1 MGTQRIVPMGGGGFS
16 MEPRNLRLDRWLL
29 TLARRRT
36 PRVLFVPTASGDA
49 RDYIQHFYRAFGRLR
64 CTPAHL
70 TLFNRTENDLRKLLT
85 SQDLIYVGGGN
96 TANMLA
102 IWRLHGVDQPLREA
116 WQEGVVLC
124 GVSAGALCWFEAGV
138 TDSFGRALQPLTD
151 GLGLLSGSFCPHYDG
166 EATRRPAFQRMVAK
180 GHLPAGFAADDGV
193 ALLFEGSHVADVVR
207 SRPRVQACEVFADH
221 GRAVERALP
230 ARLLPPERR

>member
-1 MGTQRIVPMGGGGFS
+1 MGGGGFS
-16 MEPRNLRLDRWLL
+16 MEPRNLRLDQWLL
-29 TLARRRT
+29 TLTRRPE

-49 RDYIQHFYRAFGRLR
+49 SDYVQRFYRAFGRLR

-70 TLFNRTENDLRKLLT
+70 ALFNRTAGDLRTLLT

-102 IWRLHGVDQPLREA
+102 VWRLHGVDQPLREA

-138 TDSFGRALQPLTD
+138 TDSFGSELQPLTN
-151 GLGLLSGSFCPHYDG
+151 GLGLLPGSFCPHYDG
-166 EATRRPAFQRMVAK
+166 EAARRPAFQRMVAE
-180 GHLPAGFAADDGV
+180 GHLPSGFAADDGV
-193 ALLFEGSHVADVVR
+193 ALLFEGPKVADVVR
-207 SRPRVQACEVFADH
+207 SRARVQAYELFADH
-221 GRAVERALP
+221 GRAVERPLP
-230 ARLLPPERR
+230 ARLLSGVRQR

>member
-29 TLARRRT
+29 TLARRPT

-49 RDYIQHFYRAFGRLR
+49 RDYIRRFYRAFGRLR

-70 TLFNRTENDLRKLLT
+70 TLFNRTADDLRELLT

-102 IWRLHGVDQPLREA
+102 IWRLHGVDRALREA
-116 WQEGVVLC
+116 WDDGVVLC

-138 TDSFGRALQPLTD
+138 TDSFGRALQPWTN
-151 GLGLLSGSFCPHYDG
+151 GLGLLPGSFCPHYDG
-166 EATRRPAFQRMVAK
+166 EATRRPAFQRMVTE
-180 GHLPAGFAADDGV
+180 GRLPAGIAADDGV
-193 ALLFEGSHVADVVR
+193 ALLFEGSQVSDVVR
-207 SRPRVQACEVFADH
+207 SRPRVQAYEVFTDH
-221 GRAVERALP
+221 GRAVERAVP
-230 ARLLPPERR
+230 ARLLPV

>member
-1 MGTQRIVPMGGGGFS
+1 MGGGGFS
-16 MEPRNLRLDRWLL
+16 MEPRNLRLDKWLL

-36 PRVLFVPTASGDA
+36 PRVLFVPTASGDSE
-49 RDYIQHFYRAFGRLR
+49 DYVRRFYRAFDRLP

-70 TLFNRTENDLRKLLT
+70 TLFNRTVKDPRKLLT

-102 IWRLHGVDQPLREA
+102 IWRLHGVDQAMREA
-116 WQEGVVLC
+116 WHKGVVLC

-138 TDSFGRALQPLTD
+138 TDSFGPALQPLTD
-151 GLGLLSGSFCPHYDG
+151 ALGLLSGSFCPHYDG
-166 EATRRPAFQRMVAK
+166 DAARRPAFHRLVTQRR
-180 GHLPAGFAADDGV
+180 LPSGFAADDGA
-193 ALLFEGSHVADVVR
+193 ALLFEGAHVADIVR
-207 SRPRVQACEVFADH
+207 SRPRVQAYEVSADR

-230 ARLLPPERR
+230 ARLLPT